1 MDVRNRILGGYCGGV
16 PPLPIPNR
24 EVKPTSADGTAMQC
38 GRVGNRLL
46 LEESS
51 ETKVLGL
58 FFYAFFYGRQSSFFI
73 VEHYALL
80 LAQRKSTGDVF
91 LFHSILYLCIMNML
105 EQLARLVLPKEI
117 LDNFDIVKIETDE
130 SDIDSMSMTIY
141 LDERMNAYLQ
151 KSEDYESKG
160 FMDAV
165 RITDFPIRDHK
176 VILVLRRRRWKNKE
190 TGETFVDRISVTES
204 GTRYSKEFAAFL
216 KETYGHIPDDL
227 PYA

>member
-1 MDVRNRILGGYCGGV
+1 MPFVFSATTTLVV
-16 PPLPIPNR
+16 PDRFFFLLTNI
-24 EVKPTSADGTAMQC
+24 VKK
-38 GRVGNRLL
+38 RL
-46 LEESS
+46 SG
-51 ETKVLGL
+51 KVLGM
-58 FFYAFFYGRQSSFFI
+58 F
-73 VEHYALL
+73 
-80 LAQRKSTGDVF
+80 F

-105 EQLARLVLPKEI
+105 EQLARIVLPKEI

>member
-1 MDVRNRILGGYCGGV
+1 MVTMEAAAAYFRIVRLNMRDVS
-16 PPLPIPNR
+16 PII
-24 EVKPTSADGTAMQC
+24 KSF
-38 GRVGNRLL
+38 GNIGFSIGEGFLN
-46 LEESS
+46 
-51 ETKVLGL
+51 VLGEDNMTPNIEEQEL
-58 FFYAFFYGRQSSFFI
+58 I
-73 VEHYALL
+73 M
-80 LAQRKSTGDVF
+80 AQRKSTGDVF

-105 EQLARLVLPKEI
+105 EQLARIVLPKEI

>member
-1 MDVRNRILGGYCGGV
+1 MTRVQFWYLTHIFPKTVNHLV
-16 PPLPIPNR
+16 PYSEVSIIQPLPS
-24 EVKPTSADGTAMQC
+24 VSAC
-38 GRVGNRLL
+38 KNHLV
-46 LEESS
+46 
-51 ETKVLGL
+51 
-58 FFYAFFYGRQSSFFI
+58 I
-73 VEHYALL
+73 VWTIQGSAEKYW
-80 LAQRKSTGDVF
+80 GCF

-130 SDIDSMSMTIY
+130 SDIDAMSMTIH

>member
-1 MDVRNRILGGYCGGV
+1 MLELKAQSIRKENTMY
-16 PPLPIPNR
+16 
-24 EVKPTSADGTAMQC
+24 
-38 GRVGNRLL
+38 GRVFMIYRFSG
-46 LEESS
+46 
-51 ETKVLGL
+51 KVLGM
-58 FFYAFFYGRQSSFFI
+58 F
-73 VEHYALL
+73 
-80 LAQRKSTGDVF
+80 F

-105 EQLARLVLPKEI
+105 EQLARIVLPKEI

-130 SDIDSMSMTIY
+130 SDIDAMSLTIH

-176 VILVLRRRRWKNKE
+176 VILVLRRRRWRNKE